1 MRWPL
6 IWVLLLWLGFN
17 PQAMATQPGE
27 PAPALVL
34 PLLGNDKEIR
44 LSDFEGKI
52 VYVDFWASWCG
63 PCRQSLP
70 LYEELYS
77 RLPKDRFQI
86 LAVNL
91 DEKLKDADSFLK
103 RHPVSYPVLLD
114 PSGNSARAWSVL
126 AMPSS
131 YLVDPDGKLIRI
143 YVGFEASHIGNIEH
157 DIKTLLDSMPG
168 ARVDGSDGLR

>member
-1 MRWPL
+1 MAISL
-6 IWVLLLWLGFN
+6 
-17 PQAMATQPGE
+17 QALAVQPGQ

-34 PLLGNDKEIR
+34 PLLGNGNDIR

-70 LYEELYS
+70 LYEDLYK
-77 RLPKDRFQI
+77 RLSSDRFQL

-91 DEKLKDADSFLK
+91 DEDINDAKNFLR

-114 PSGNSARAWSVL
+114 PAGNSARAWSVPV
-126 AMPSS
+126 MPTS
-131 YLVDPDGKLIRI
+131 YLVDFDGKLAHS
-143 YVGFEASHIGNIEH
+143 YAGFEASHMGKIEH
-157 DIKTLLDSMPG
+157 DIQTLLERMPG
-168 ARVDGSDGLR
+168 THVVGTDGLR